1 MDKQQQIWAVIG
13 FVTIIALLFG
23 VSYYISQNN
32 KELKA
37 GGSRIGDGSG
47 DVQVDTPK
55 VTITAKHQ
63 FSEGT
68 HVVAGEIDVP
78 TPCHLLETDVIIRES
93 FPEQVTI
100 QFEVSTLAEVC
111 TQVITPARF
120 KVEFK
125 VSENARI
132 SGTLNG
138 EPVVLNLI
146 EVGSD
151 EDLDEFE
158 LFIKG

>member
-1 MDKQQQIWAVIG
+1 MNKQQQVWAVIG
-13 FVTIIALLFG
+13 FVVVVALLFG

-32 KELKA
+32 KELKT
-37 GGSRIGDGSG
+37 GESQIGEDGG
-47 DVQVDTPK
+47 DVQVNTPK

-68 HVVAGEIDVP
+68 HIIAGEIEVP
-78 TPCHLLETDVIIRES
+78 TPCHLLETEVIIRES
-93 FPEQVTI
+93 FPEQVTV
-100 QFEVSTLAEVC
+100 QFEVSTLAEACV
-111 TQVITPARF
+111 QVITPARF
-120 KVEFK
+120 KVEFN

-138 EPVVLNLI
+138 KPVILNLI
-146 EVGSD
+146 EVDSD